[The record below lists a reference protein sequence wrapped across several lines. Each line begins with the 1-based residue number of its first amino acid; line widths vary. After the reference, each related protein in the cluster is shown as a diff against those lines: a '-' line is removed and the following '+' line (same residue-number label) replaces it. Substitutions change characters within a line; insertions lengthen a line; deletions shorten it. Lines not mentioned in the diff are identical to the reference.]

1 MTNFNMG
8 RLWLGKDGYYRDING
23 NKIAQKGQ
31 PISGA
36 AWRYL
41 ASKYGRDYANRTSM
55 NTRNGN
61 IFQNGRWRFN
71 DVESSKQGRTA
82 TWDEAASR
90 VEENAKAAGAR
101 KTATGY
107 LQKNEFDGNEWF
119 LNQDTKDK
127 AQQAFLKSQKNK
139 WKPQQKKESD
149 IWDKMGEDGLLAGAL
164 ESAGV
169 DPTLAQVGSIG
180 AYFVPGVG
188 SALAAG
194 DAINSFAHGNIREGV
209 MNTLFA
215 IPGLG
220 GALKLGSFGLRG
232 LGKSAKLISKVNRFS
247 KVGQISKPIGHA
259 NARLIST
266 LTNPNFQRRLSKAGK
281 IGLGAGLALGLGGLG
296 YDVYKSVTDEE

>member
-1 MTNFNMG
+1 MTDFNMS
-8 RLWLGKDGYYRDING
+8 RLWLGRDGYYRDVNG

-149 IWDKMGEDGLLAGAL
+149 IWDKMGEEGLLAGAL

-180 AYFVPGVG
+180 AYFIPGVG

-220 GALKLGSFGLRG
+220 GGLKLAGLGLKG
-232 LGKSAKLISKVNRFS
+232 LGKTAKLVSKAPGLAKTNKVSQSLIKTSS
-247 KVGQISKPIGHA
+247 KLRDLPNNPQFQRKLKHAGTVGQISGI
-259 NARLIST
+259 
-266 LTNPNFQRRLSKAGK
+266 
-281 IGLGAGLALGLGGLG
+281 GLALSPLFF
-296 YDVYKSVTDEE
+296 SSSEE

>member
-1 MTNFNMG
+1 MTDFNMSK
-8 RLWLGKDGYYRDING
+8 LWLGKDGYYRDVNG

-31 PISGA
+31 AITGS

-41 ASKYGRDYANRTSM
+41 ASKYGKDYANRVSM

-71 DVESSKQGRTA
+71 DVKSSREGRTA

-90 VEENAKAAGAR
+90 IEENAKAAGAR
-101 KTATGY
+101 KTAAGY

-119 LNQDTKDK
+119 LNQDTKNK

-149 IWDKMGEDGLLAGAL
+149 IWDKMGEDGLLAGVL

-169 DPTLAQVGSIG
+169 DPTVAQVGSIG
-180 AYFVPGVG
+180 AYFIPGVG
-188 SALAAG
+188 TALAAG
-194 DAINSFAHGNIREGV
+194 DAINSFAHGNIRDGV
-209 MNTLFA
+209 TNTLFA
-215 IPGLG
+215 IPGIG

-232 LGKSAKLISKVNRFS
+232 LGKSAKLISKVNRFN

-281 IGLGAGLALGLGGLG
+281 IGLGAGLALSLGGLG
-296 YDVYKSVTDEE
+296 YDFYKSVTD

>member
-1 MTNFNMG
+1 MTNFNMS
-8 RLWLGKDGYYRDING
+8 RLWLGKDGYYRDVNG

-41 ASKYGRDYANRTSM
+41 SSKYGRDYANRTSM

-71 DVESSKQGRTA
+71 DVESSKQGKTA

-90 VEENAKAAGAR
+90 VEENAQAAGAR
-101 KTATGY
+101 KTAAGY
-107 LQKNEFDGNEWF
+107 VQQNKFDGNEWF

-127 AQQAFLKSQKNK
+127 AHQAFLKSQKNK
-139 WKPQQKKESD
+139 WKPQQKREPD

-169 DPTLAQVGSIG
+169 DSTLAQVGSIG
-180 AYFVPGVG
+180 AYFIPGVG
-188 SALAAG
+188 TVLATG
-194 DAINSFAHGNIREGV
+194 DAINSFAHGNIGDGII
-209 MNTLFA
+209 NTLFA

-220 GALKLGSFGLRG
+220 GGLKLAGFGLKG
-232 LGKSAKLISKVNRFS
+232 LGKAAKLISKAPGLAKANKTSESLIKTSS
-247 KVGQISKPIGHA
+247 KLKGLPS
-259 NARLIST
+259 
-266 LTNPNFQRRLSKAGK
+266 NPQFQRKLKLAGT
-281 IGLGAGLALGLGGLG
+281 IGQAAGMGLALSPLFF
-296 YDVYKSVTDEE
+296 SNNEE

>member
-1 MTNFNMG
+1 MTDFNMS
-8 RLWLGKDGYYRDING
+8 RLWLGRDGYYRDVNG

-101 KTATGY
+101 KTAAGY

-149 IWDKMGEDGLLAGAL
+149 IWDKMGEEGLLAGAL

-180 AYFVPGVG
+180 AYFIPGVG

-220 GALKLGSFGLRG
+220 GGLKLAGLGLKG
-232 LGKSAKLISKVNRFS
+232 LGKTAKLVSKAPGLAKTNKVSQSLIKTSS
-247 KVGQISKPIGHA
+247 KLRDLPNNPQFQRKLKHAGTVGQISGI
-259 NARLIST
+259 
-266 LTNPNFQRRLSKAGK
+266 
-281 IGLGAGLALGLGGLG
+281 GLALSPLFF
-296 YDVYKSVTDEE
+296 SSSEE

>member
-1 MTNFNMG
+1 MADFNMSK
-8 RLWLGKDGYYRDING
+8 LWLGKDGYYRDVNG
-23 NKIAQKGQ
+23 NRIAQKGQ

-61 IFQNGRWRFN
+61 IFQNGRWRFD

-82 TWDEAASR
+82 TWDEAVSR
-90 VEENAKAAGAR
+90 IEQNAKAAGAR
-101 KTATGY
+101 KTAAGY
-107 LQKNEFDGNEWF
+107 MQQNKFDGNEWF

-127 AQQAFLKSQKNK
+127 AHQAFLKGQKNK
-139 WKPQQKKESD
+139 WKPQQKKEPD
-149 IWDKMGEDGLLAGAL
+149 TWDKMGEDGLLAGAL

-180 AYFVPGVG
+180 AYFIPGVG
-188 SALAAG
+188 TVLAAG
-194 DAINSFAHGNIREGV
+194 DAINSFAHGNIGEGI

-220 GALKLGSFGLRG
+220 GGLKLAGFGLKG
-232 LGKSAKLISKVNRFS
+232 LGKAAKLISKAPGLAKANKTSESLIKTSS
-247 KVGQISKPIGHA
+247 KLKGLPSNAQFQRKLKLAGTVGQA
-259 NARLIST
+259 
-266 LTNPNFQRRLSKAGK
+266 AGMS
-281 IGLGAGLALGLGGLG
+281 LALSPLFF
-296 YDVYKSVTDEE
+296 SNNEE

>member
-1 MTNFNMG
+1 MADFNMS
-8 RLWLGKDGYYRDING
+8 RLWLGKDGYYRDVNG

-41 ASKYGRDYANRTSM
+41 AGKYGKDYANRTSM

-71 DVESSKQGRTA
+71 DVKSSRQGRTA
-82 TWDEAASR
+82 TWDEAVSR
-90 VEENAKAAGAR
+90 IEQNAKAAGAR
-101 KTATGY
+101 KTAAGY
-107 LQKNEFDGNEWF
+107 MQQNKFDGNEWF

-127 AQQAFLKSQKNK
+127 AYQAFLKSQKNE

-149 IWDKMGEDGLLAGAL
+149 TWDKMGEDGLLAGAL

-180 AYFVPGVG
+180 AYFIPGVG

-194 DAINSFAHGNIREGV
+194 DAINSFAHGNIRDGI

-220 GALKLGSFGLRG
+220 GGLKLAG
-232 LGKSAKLISKVNRFS
+232 LGLKGFGKTAKLISKAPGLAKANKVS
-247 KVGQISKPIGHA
+247 KSLTKTSSKLRNLPSNPQFQKKLKHAGTVGQV
-259 NARLIST
+259 
-266 LTNPNFQRRLSKAGK
+266 AG
-281 IGLGAGLALGLGGLG
+281 IGLALSPLFF
-296 YDVYKSVTDEE
+296 SNSEE

>member
-1 MTNFNMG
+1 MTNFNMS
-8 RLWLGKDGYYRDING
+8 RLWLGKDGYYRDVNG
-23 NKIAQKGQ
+23 NVIAQKGQ

-90 VEENAKAAGAR
+90 IEENAKAAGAR

-127 AQQAFLKSQKNK
+127 AQQAFLKSQNNK
-139 WKPQQKKESD
+139 WKPQQKKEFD
-149 IWDKMGEDGLLAGAL
+149 IWNKMGEEGLLAGAL

-194 DAINSFAHGNIREGV
+194 DAINSFAHGNIGEGV
-209 MNTLFA
+209 VNTLFA

-220 GALKLGSFGLRG
+220 GGLKLAGFGLKG
-232 LGKSAKLISKVNRFS
+232 LGRATKLISKAPGLAKANKVS
-247 KVGQISKPIGHA
+247 KSLTKTSSKLRNLPSNPQFQKKLKHAGTVGQV
-259 NARLIST
+259 
-266 LTNPNFQRRLSKAGK
+266 AG
-281 IGLGAGLALGLGGLG
+281 IGLALSPLFF
-296 YDVYKSVTDEE
+296 SNSEE

>member
-1 MTNFNMG
+1 MTDFNMS
-8 RLWLGKDGYYRDING
+8 RLWLGRDGYYRDVNG

-149 IWDKMGEDGLLAGAL
+149 IWDKMGEEGLLAGAL

-180 AYFVPGVG
+180 AYFIPGVG

-220 GALKLGSFGLRG
+220 GGLKLAGLGLKG
-232 LGKSAKLISKVNRFS
+232 LGKTAKLVSKAPGLAKTNKVSQSLIKTSS
-247 KVGQISKPIGHA
+247 KLRDLPNNPQFQRKLKHAGTVGQV
-259 NARLIST
+259 
-266 LTNPNFQRRLSKAGK
+266 AG
-281 IGLGAGLALGLGGLG
+281 IGLALSPLFF
-296 YDVYKSVTDEE
+296 SSSEE

>member
-1 MTNFNMG
+1 MTDFNMS
-8 RLWLGKDGYYRDING
+8 RLWLGRDGYYRDVNG

-149 IWDKMGEDGLLAGAL
+149 IWDKMGEEGLLAGAL

-180 AYFVPGVG
+180 AYFIPGVG

-194 DAINSFAHGNIREGV
+194 NAINSFAHGNIREGV

-220 GALKLGSFGLRG
+220 GGLKLAGLGLKG
-232 LGKSAKLISKVNRFS
+232 LGKTAKLVSKAPGLAKTNKVSQSLIKTSS
-247 KVGQISKPIGHA
+247 KLRDLPNNPQFQRKLKHAGTVGQISGI
-259 NARLIST
+259 
-266 LTNPNFQRRLSKAGK
+266 
-281 IGLGAGLALGLGGLG
+281 GLALSPLFF
-296 YDVYKSVTDEE
+296 SSSEE

>member
-1 MTNFNMG
+1 MADFNMSK
-8 RLWLGKDGYYRDING
+8 LWLGKDGYYRDVNG
-23 NKIAQKGQ
+23 NKIAQKGR
-31 PISGA
+31 PITGA

-90 VEENAKAAGAR
+90 IEENANAAGAR
-101 KTATGY
+101 KTAAGY
-107 LQKNEFDGNEWF
+107 IQQNKFDGNEWF

-127 AQQAFLKSQKNK
+127 VHQAFLKSQKNK
-139 WKPQQKKESD
+139 WKPQQKKEPD
-149 IWDKMGEDGLLAGAL
+149 TWDKTGEDGLLAGAL

-169 DPTLAQVGSIG
+169 DPTVAQVGSIG
-180 AYFVPGVG
+180 AYFIPGVG
-188 SALAAG
+188 TALAAG
-194 DAINSFAHGNIREGV
+194 DAINSFAHGNIRDGIT
-209 MNTLFA
+209 NALFT

-220 GALKLGSFGLRG
+220 GAIKLGSFGLRG
-232 LGKSAKLISKVNRFS
+232 LGKAAKLISKVNRFN
-247 KVGQISKPIGHA
+247 KVGQISKPIGHT

-266 LTNPNFQRRLSKAGK
+266 LNNPDFQRRLSKAGK
-281 IGLGAGLALGLGGLG
+281 IGFGAGLALSLGGLG
-296 YDVYKSVTDEE
+296 YDFYKSVTD

>member
-1 MTNFNMG
+1 MADFNMNK
-8 RLWLGKDGYYRDING
+8 LWLGKDGYYRDVNG

-41 ASKYGRDYANRTSM
+41 ASKYGKDYANRVSM

-71 DVESSKQGRTA
+71 DVKSSREGRTA

-90 VEENAKAAGAR
+90 IEENAKAAGAR
-101 KTATGY
+101 KTASGY
-107 LQKNEFDGNEWF
+107 VQQNKFDGKEWF

-127 AQQAFLKSQKNK
+127 VQQAFLKSQKNK

-149 IWDKMGEDGLLAGAL
+149 IWDKMGEDGLLAGVL

-169 DPTLAQVGSIG
+169 DPTVAQVGSIG
-180 AYFVPGVG
+180 AYFIPGVG
-188 SALAAG
+188 TSLAAG
-194 DAINSFAHGNIREGV
+194 DAINSFAHGNIGDGV
-209 MNTLFA
+209 INTLFA

-220 GALKLGSFGLRG
+220 GGLKLAGFGLKG
-232 LGKSAKLISKVNRFS
+232 LGKATKFISKAPGLAKANKVSNLLINNSS
-247 KVGQISKPIGHA
+247 KLKDLLSNPQFQKKLKLAGTVGQA
-259 NARLIST
+259 
-266 LTNPNFQRRLSKAGK
+266 AGF
-281 IGLGAGLALGLGGLG
+281 GLALSPLFF
-296 YDVYKSVTDEE
+296 SNSEE

>member
-1 MTNFNMG
+1 MADFNMSK
-8 RLWLGKDGYYRDING
+8 LWLGKDGYYRDVNG

-31 PISGA
+31 AITGS

-41 ASKYGRDYANRTSM
+41 ASKYGKDYANRVSM

-71 DVESSKQGRTA
+71 DVKSSREGRTA

-90 VEENAKAAGAR
+90 IEENAKAAGAR
-101 KTATGY
+101 KTAAGY

-119 LNQDTKDK
+119 LNQDTKNK

-149 IWDKMGEDGLLAGAL
+149 IWDKMGEDGLLAGVL

-169 DPTLAQVGSIG
+169 DPTVAQVGSIG
-180 AYFVPGVG
+180 AYFIPGVG
-188 SALAAG
+188 TALAAG
-194 DAINSFAHGNIREGV
+194 DAINSFAHGNIRDGV
-209 MNTLFA
+209 TNTLFA
-215 IPGLG
+215 IPGIG
-220 GALKLGSFGLRG
+220 GALKLGSFGLKG
-232 LGKSAKLISKVNRFS
+232 LGKSAKLISKVNRFN
-247 KVGQISKPIGHA
+247 KVGQISKPIDRA

-281 IGLGAGLALGLGGLG
+281 IGLGAGLSLSLGGLCFDL
-296 YDVYKSVTDEE
+296 YQSFTD